1 MVGGGRLRLTLVYA
15 AALPAALIA
24 PPPTKL
30 NVRFATSDDFKAI
43 ASLRTSIFSSHLTS
57 LYSKIEQDRLFVDT
71 MSKKSAVVA
80 AVRPTDGAYLG
91 CADVGR
97 EELPGRGVTACYVTS
112 VCVHPDARRTGL
124 ARRMMSLAEAHAATV
139 GATAIFLHVEDAN
152 EAAVGLYEA
161 LGFAPVADGGLVEYF
176 SAPRYVDPDAL
187 PQTLL
192 TLPVEPEKPRRA
204 RRAARGGFG

>member
-1 MVGGGRLRLTLVYA
+1 M
-15 AALPAALIA
+15 
-24 PPPTKL
+24 
-30 NVRFATSDDFKAI
+30 RFATADDFKAI

>member
-1 MVGGGRLRLTLVYA
+1 
-15 AALPAALIA
+15 
-24 PPPTKL
+24 
-30 NVRFATSDDFKAI
+30 
-43 ASLRTSIFSSHLTS
+43 
-57 LYSKIEQDRLFVDT
+57 
-71 MSKKSAVVA
+71 
-80 AVRPTDGAYLG
+80 
-91 CADVGR
+91 
-97 EELPGRGVTACYVTS
+97 
-112 VCVHPDARRTGL
+112 
-124 ARRMMSLAEAHAATV
+124 MMSLAEAHAATV